1 MPLVLLERNVA
12 QQDEDVISADLV
24 VAIEIIPTSQRQ
36 KLQIIPNERQKDKHV
51 YAPN

>member
-12 QQDEDVISADLV
+12 QQDEDVISTDLV
-24 VAIEIIPTSQRQ
+24 VAIE
-36 KLQIIPNERQKDKHV
+36 IIPNERQKDKHV